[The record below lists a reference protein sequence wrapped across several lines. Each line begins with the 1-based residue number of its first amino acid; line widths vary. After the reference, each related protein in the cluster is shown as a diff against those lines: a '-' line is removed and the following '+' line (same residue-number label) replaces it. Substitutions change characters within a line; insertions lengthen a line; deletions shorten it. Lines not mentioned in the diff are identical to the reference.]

1 MEALLGEHIDLAQV
15 RKIGEGTFGE
25 AFRGGDIVF
34 KIVPLDGA
42 TLVNGEV
49 QKRADEILAEVA
61 ISLTLS
67 QLRGRPGEP
76 HNATISESLKWPFP
90 SKLSRATLPC
100 GSLTCNATASLCLAA
115 STARQQSYWTLLQW
129 ALSWLMNKQGHGECQ
144 GRWLPTRPPA
154 LWRRT
159 GWASAAATTHLRC

>member
-1 MEALLGEHIDLAQV
+1 MEALLREHIDLAQV

-76 HNATISESLKWPFP
+76 KSNKQNNATMLDSLDWSFP
-90 SKLSRATLPC
+90 SKLRRATLR
-100 GSLTCNATASLCLAA
+100 L
-115 STARQQSYWTLLQW
+115 
-129 ALSWLMNKQGHGECQ
+129 
-144 GRWLPTRPPA
+144 PA
-154 LWRRT
+154 LQCDCKCLPC
-159 GWASAAATTHLRC
+159 SIHSNTTEVMVDTPAVGYELDAV